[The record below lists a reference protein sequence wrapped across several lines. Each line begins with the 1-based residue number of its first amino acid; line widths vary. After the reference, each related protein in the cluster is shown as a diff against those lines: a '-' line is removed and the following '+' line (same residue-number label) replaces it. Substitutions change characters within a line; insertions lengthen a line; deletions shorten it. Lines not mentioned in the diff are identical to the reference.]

1 MRKFLVVF
9 AVTLAMTIGLGYA
22 GQAQNQN
29 VGPGTPEPGEEYCAT
44 PLAQMSGTP
53 AITEVAPTTAAS
65 PGGVGPGTVVGLVP
79 CGTPIAMKGTPTG
92 AQAGGQQGQGQA
104 QTNPTVEMVD
114 IGYNPNAL
122 RIPANTHVTVTLKNT
137 GQLPHTFDIDA
148 LNVHSDQVQPGQTAT
163 VKINAAA
170 GSYQFYCREP
180 GHKEAG
186 MVGTLTVQ

>member
-1 MRKFLVVF
+1 MRKILAACAAL
-9 AVTLAMTIGLGYA
+9 AVLILGIGLATGARGQNASYA
-22 GQAQNQN
+22 S
-29 VGPGTPEPGEEYCAT
+29 PTPGEEYCAT
-44 PLAQMSGTP
+44 PLAQMTGTP

-79 CGTPIAMKGTPTG
+79 CGTPIAMKGTP
-92 AQAGGQQGQGQA
+92 AGGQQGQGQA
-104 QTNPTVEMVD
+104 QAAPTIEMVD
-114 IGYNPNAL
+114 IAYNPNQIT
-122 RIPANTHVTVTLKNT
+122 IPANTDVTLTLKNS

-148 LNVHSDQVQPGQTAT
+148 LNIHSDQVQPGQTAT

>member
-1 MRKFLVVF
+1 MRKFLAVF

-22 GQAQNQN
+22 GLAQNQT

-44 PLAQMSGTP
+44 PLAQMIGTP

-79 CGTPIAMKGTPTG
+79 CGTPIAMKGTP
-92 AQAGGQQGQGQA
+92 ASGQQGQA
-104 QTNPTVEMVD
+104 QTNPTVKMVD
-114 IGYNPNAL
+114 LGYNPNQL
-122 RIPANTHVTVTLKNT
+122 TIPANTDVTVTLQNT

-148 LNVHSDQVQPGQTAT
+148 LNIHSDEVQPGQTAT